1 MRTYSLEIDPAEWQ
15 SLEAEFN
22 NLAELSVNGNA
33 FATYHP
39 VVFRLD
45 QETVTNAA
53 IKLHG
58 QSSWLQTVM
67 FDGAR
72 AKMQFTVAFD
82 QIDPNGRFHGLDKL
96 VFDMPR
102 SDWTFLHDRLAH
114 AWLRQNGILAACV
127 ASARLVINGN
137 YYGLYASRRTSAAAS
152 SSSSS
157 PPTRGAISGR
167 AAGAGDQQGGARLG
181 APGCVLGDR
190 PISRRCRR
198 SSTCPGRS

>member
-1 MRTYSLEIDPAEWQ
+1 MARRAVVWMLAMATVAAGACGGGGQSHPDGGAVGSQGCSDLFGQDSVRTYSLEIDPAEWQ

-58 QSSWLQTVM
+58 QSSWLETVM

-72 AKMQFTVAFD
+72 AKMQFTVALSSAQHCSNRICSPAFGS
-82 QIDPNGRFHGLDKL
+82 PKRAGG
-96 VFDMPR
+96 
-102 SDWTFLHDRLAH
+102 
-114 AWLRQNGILAACV
+114 G
-127 ASARLVINGN
+127 ASAVV
-137 YYGLYASRRTSAAAS
+137 
-152 SSSSS
+152 
-157 PPTRGAISGR
+157 
-167 AAGAGDQQGGARLG
+167 
-181 APGCVLGDR
+181 VL
-190 PISRRCRR
+190 PAM
-198 SSTCPGRS
+198 